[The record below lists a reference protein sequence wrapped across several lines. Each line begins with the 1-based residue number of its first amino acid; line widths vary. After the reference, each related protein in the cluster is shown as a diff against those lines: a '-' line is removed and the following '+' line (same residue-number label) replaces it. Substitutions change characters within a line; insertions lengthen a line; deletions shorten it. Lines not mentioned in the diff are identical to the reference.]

1 MPVHSYCRSLHESY
15 VELPTLLNI
24 WYSAVTSHCCIG
36 GFFPEVLAPSSFFL
50 CYIPPEDLT
59 EIPLLSHTAI
69 SKYLLPHIFPLFA
82 FISLL
87 LDGAFQHILF
97 IFDGTLPGVQQ
108 VLNE

>member
-1 MPVHSYCRSLHESY
+1 MPVHPYCRNLHDSY
-15 VELPTLLNI
+15 VELPALLNI
-24 WYSAVTSHCCIG
+24 WYSAMTPHCG
-36 GFFPEVLAPSSFFL
+36 DFFPEVLAPSSFFL

-87 LDGAFQHILF
+87 LDCAFQHILF
-97 IFDGTLPGVQQ
+97 TFDGTLPGVQQ